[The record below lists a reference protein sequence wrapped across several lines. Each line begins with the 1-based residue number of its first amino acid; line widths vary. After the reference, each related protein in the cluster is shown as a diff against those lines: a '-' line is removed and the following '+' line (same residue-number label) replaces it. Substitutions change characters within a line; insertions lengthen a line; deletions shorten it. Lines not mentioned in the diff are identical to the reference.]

1 MALLIASFV
10 IALFIYFAFYYEKDK
25 KAMEQ
30 RGKTRPRRNSE
41 DFIIFPF
48 FEEHRGGSQG
58 EDPEHSDETHD
69 ILDDNH

>member
-1 MALLIASFV
+1 MALLIACFV

-30 RGKTRPRRNSE
+30 RGKTRVRRNGE

-48 FEEHRGGSQG
+48 FEENRGGDENKMPDSSEEPDDIY
-58 EDPEHSDETHD
+58 EDY
-69 ILDDNH
+69 